1 MDKDE
6 KMTKRRRFA
15 WSIAT
20 EVSIKT
26 GENVADIYAR
36 LMDEFKGFDKDC
48 YMALAESHET

>member
-20 EVSIKT
+20 EVSTKT
-26 GENVADIYAR
+26 GENVVDIYAR